1 MSVLVVSGYRD
12 KEFKEYEDLFYE
24 NFNPDDWDY
33 LIIGEDQNEVQNLAW
48 RLEVCDSEL
57 KQVGSVWVAVT
68 YHS

>member
-12 KEFKEYEDLFYE
+12 SEFEEYKDLFYE

-33 LIIGEDQNEVQNLAW
+33 IIIGEDENEVKNMAW
-48 RLEVCDSEL
+48 GLEVCDSEI
-57 KQVGSVWVAVT
+57 KKIGSVWVAVT